1 LAIVEA
7 SPTRTQASS
16 LRTAHL
22 LTAALIP
29 LVAVATLCGLLIP
42 TAYRR
47 NPAALTPALQGQ
59 DLVTLLGLPVLA
71 VALLAS
77 WRGSRRATL
86 LWIGLTGYMFYTYTG
101 AAFGYAFGELTLL
114 YVALFSLSIFAL
126 ASAAG
131 SIDAAEVQRHFDAA
145 TPRRAVA
152 GFLIFIALMLA
163 LMEVSQNIQFLATGV
178 LPPGVVTAGGM
189 TYFVYGLDLG
199 LIVPLS
205 VLAAVWLWRRRPSG
219 TILAGF
225 LLVKS
230 TTMGLALLAMNWC
243 MQRAGQPADPNE
255 LLGFYAL
262 LALGGL
268 GMSVWFVRHCR
279 G

>member
-1 LAIVEA
+1 MAISTV
-7 SPTRTQASS
+7 SPTRTHASS
-16 LRTAHL
+16 LRSAHL
-22 LTAALIP
+22 LTAALMP
-29 LVAVATLCGLLIP
+29 LVAVATLCGLLIT

-47 NPAALTPALQGQ
+47 NPAALIPALQGQ

-77 WRGSRRATL
+77 QRGSRRATL
-86 LWIGLTGYMFYTYTG
+86 LWIGLVGYTFYTYTG
-101 AAFGYAFGELTLL
+101 AALGYAFGELTLL
-114 YVALFSLSIFAL
+114 YIALFSLSIFAL
-126 ASAAG
+126 ASAASG
-131 SIDAAEVQRHFDAA
+131 IDAAEMQRRFDAA

-152 GFLIFIALMLA
+152 GFLIFIASMLA
-163 LMEVSQNIQFLATGV
+163 LMEVSQNVQFLATGV

-205 VLAAVWLWRRRPSG
+205 VLAAVWLWRRQPWG
-219 TILAGF
+219 TVLAGF

-230 TTMGLALLAMNWC
+230 TAMGLALLAMNWYV
-243 MQRAGQPADPNE
+243 QRAGQSADPNE

-268 GMSVWFVRHCR
+268 GMSIWFFRHCR
-279 G
+279 D